1 MLYTHAVAA
10 LVSAAMAAA
19 AAWGVQGW
27 RMDARLAALQTQ
39 YATQQAQAVEKAH
52 AETIRLQTQADAAA
66 RQHAARAAALAH
78 DLRRTD
84 AAVGLLH
91 DAANAAIAAAQ
102 TSHSTCQRVAAAST
116 TALEQC
122 SGKYRDVAAAADAAS
137 AEAVM
142 LRQAWPTSTQP

>member
-1 MLYTHAVAA
+1 MFYTHAAAA
-10 LVSAAMAAA
+10 LASAALAAA

-84 AAVGLLH
+84 AAVGLLNTH
-91 DAANAAIAAAQ
+91 
-102 TSHSTCQRVAAAST
+102 
-116 TALEQC
+116 
-122 SGKYRDVAAAADAAS
+122 
-137 AEAVM
+137 
-142 LRQAWPTSTQP
+142 